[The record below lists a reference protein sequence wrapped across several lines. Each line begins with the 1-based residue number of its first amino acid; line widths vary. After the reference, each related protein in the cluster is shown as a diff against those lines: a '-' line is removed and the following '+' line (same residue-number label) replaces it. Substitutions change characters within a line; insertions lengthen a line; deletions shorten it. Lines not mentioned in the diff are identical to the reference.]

1 MPVLLAAGLSCTAI
15 AYSEWNVDE
24 RMIFSF
30 VDREGGAKRNDTCR
44 GGIHKATLTDNDK
57 PGNCSA
63 PSNSPTPLVAD
74 CR

>member
-44 GGIHKATLTDNDK
+44 GEFIRL
-57 PGNCSA
+57 
-63 PSNSPTPLVAD
+63 L
-74 CR
+74 